1 MHPTLG
7 QDGWTEDGTLPQ
19 GWIDHAV
26 PDHVDQTTRCLETD
40 LVSKFYFNLK
50 CNFQNQQLG
59 YLTLSY
65 TKKGLKQKKSRMN
78 IPVYDE
84 QEEFE
89 TVVQFKTE
97 VVCTAPAEKSIH

>member
-50 CNFQNQQLG
+50 CNFQNQ
-59 YLTLSY
+59 
-65 TKKGLKQKKSRMN
+65 
-78 IPVYDE
+78 
-84 QEEFE
+84 
-89 TVVQFKTE
+89 
-97 VVCTAPAEKSIH
+97 